1 MNDTLSARAVYT
13 LMAAFQIAFMQC
25 GLTLVLM
32 LRTVGASAQVLS
44 VIKPKSM
51 CRMVQFIRPLMHG
64 KHTGVGM
71 RMMMIMTTMMMQSAA
86 HLWMEQLPAL

>member
-1 MNDTLSARAVYT
+1 M
-13 LMAAFQIAFMQC
+13 
-25 GLTLVLM
+25 
-32 LRTVGASAQVLS
+32 RTYPGADAEDGASAQVLS

-51 CRMVQFIRPLMHG
+51 CRMVQFIGPLMRG

-71 RMMMIMTTMMMQSAA
+71 MTMMMIMTTMMMQSAA